1 MTVRSFPL
9 PADAAQADL
18 THRLLADGDV
28 RRIFLRG
35 LSLDMR
41 IGVYAH
47 EMGATQRVSI
57 DVDVY
62 LAPPTKPVQDDIRNV
77 LDYDFIRDEVQ
88 AFIAD
93 RHINLQETLAEAVA
107 EICLARPEVLAV
119 RVATSK
125 PEAYENCDFVGYEV
139 FRVKR
144 TVA

>member
-9 PADAAQADL
+9 PADAMQDDL
-18 THRLLADGDV
+18 AHRLLADGDV

-35 LSLDMR
+35 LELDMQ
-41 IGVYAH
+41 IGINAH
-47 EMGATQRVSI
+47 EIGCTQRVNM

-62 LAPPTKPVQDDIRNV
+62 LTPPNRPVEDDIRNV
-77 LDYDFIRDEVQ
+77 LDYDFIREEVE

-93 RHINLQETLAEAVA
+93 RHINLLETLAEAIA
-107 EICLARPEVLAV
+107 DSCLKRPEVLAA
-119 RVATSK
+119 RVAASK

-144 TVA
+144 RTT